1 MQAVLEFFGRFH
13 PLLVHLPIGIL
24 IVAVLFE
31 LMAAYFT
38 RFAGLK
44 PALPLLYLF
53 GALGAIGACVTG
65 YLLSLSGDYG
75 GALLVRHQ
83 WSGIA
88 TAVLGLGIYFLHQ
101 QKKAMPLLS
110 IALLILLSVAG
121 HFGGS
126 LTHGSD
132 YLLAP
137 LRGETEAVR
146 IEVANPPEAL
156 VYEELI
162 VPIFSE
168 SCYPCHNAQKQKG
181 KLRLDSPEWIEK
193 GGESGKPM
201 LAQQPEESEILNRIQ
216 LPESDDDHMPPNEKY
231 ALREDY
237 KEILVWWLERGGSF
251 EASVSELPENE
262 PIIALL
268 GNMQVAAEPQSVYP
282 DVTLPAPDPE
292 AVRKLKELRAGV
304 LPIAENSALLEISL
318 INVDTVGPNL
328 LSALEALAPHIAWLR
343 CSDLPVQSTHLAT
356 FARFENLTKL
366 YLDDTQVDDEGLAY
380 LSELP
385 ALNYLNLK
393 GTPVTAQGLEKLA
406 GAPAL
411 EHLFIYQT
419 ATTGPERQQLAAK
432 MAQVQI
438 DTGGY
443 VVPTFKTDTTFLA
456 E

>member
-24 IVAVLFE
+24 MVAVLFE
-31 LMAAYFT
+31 LMAARLE
-38 RFAGLK
+38 RFSNLQS
-44 PALPLLYLF
+44 ALPLLYLF
-53 GALGAIGACVTG
+53 GGLGAVGACVTG

-75 GALLVRHQ
+75 GVLLVRHQ

-88 TAVLGLGIYFLHQ
+88 TAVLGLSIYFLHQ
-101 QKKAMPLLS
+101 QKKAMPWLSVLLLV
-110 IALLILLSVAG
+110 ILSVAG

-137 LRGETEAVR
+137 LRGEAEAVK
-146 IEVANPPEAL
+146 ITVADPEQAL
-156 VYEELI
+156 VYQDLI
-162 VPIFSE
+162 VPIFSG
-168 SCYPCHNAQKQKG
+168 SCYPCHNAEKQKG
-181 KLRLDSPEWIEK
+181 KLRLDGPEWIEK
-193 GGESGKPM
+193 GGKSGKPM

-216 LPESDDDHMPPNEKY
+216 LPKSDDDHMPPSEKY

-237 KEILVWWLERGGSF
+237 KEILVWWLEQGGSYK
-251 EASVSELPENE
+251 AKVSELPENE
-262 PIIALL
+262 PIIELL
-268 GNMQVAAEPQSVYP
+268 GNMQVATAPKSVYP
-282 DVTLPAPDPE
+282 EVELPAPDPE
-292 AVRKLKELRAGV
+292 AVRRLKGLRAGV
-304 LPIAENSALLEISL
+304 LPIAENANLLEISL
-318 INVDTVGPNL
+318 INIEQVDAEL

-343 CSDLPVQSTHLAT
+343 CSDLAIESSHLTT
-356 FARFENLTKL
+356 FTSFENLTKL
-366 YLDDTQVDDEGLAY
+366 YLDDTKVDDEGLVH
-380 LSELP
+380 LSQLP

-406 GAPAL
+406 TAPAL

-432 MAQVQI
+432 LAQVQI